1 MVQALDK
8 TIEYV
13 YNGIGNIVSV
23 KTYDYTPK
31 GTEPSGTPVTKSFTY
46 STSRPDRL
54 TNYNGSIV
62 AYSSMGC
69 PTTFNGMSATW
80 TRGKLSSITKG
91 TIRTDRY
98 NYAFQYNALGQR
110 IEKSYTRVPPLNG
123 ISSLQAG
130 DVTNY
135 TKQYVYDHS
144 GRLIQEATN
153 GTKHEV
159 GAYSETLKYLYDESG
174 MIGFEY
180 SNGTNENAYYY
191 QRNLLGDVIGIYDVN
206 GNKVV
211 EYAYDAYGNCTIKGT
226 TTNYV
231 IAYANPIRYRGYY
244 YDEDTN
250 LYYLNARYYSPEF
263 RRFISPDDTS
273 YLDPESVN
281 GLNLYCYCGN
291 DPINFVDPS
300 GHAPKWLQGLAI
312 GLAIVGAVLVVG
324 AVTVLTCGVG
334 TLAGTLAGAVIYG
347 AAQGIAIGA
356 AVGVVG
362 GGILGGIASDWSAEG
377 ILIGM
382 GIGLGAG
389 AIFGGVIG
397 GFAGANGWYNARALE
412 FTNLGTNDEVVL
424 GKYIHNSPHSYDAVA
439 KSRGS
444 TYFGTSQT
452 RWAEVQ
458 NMFGVGEKGMWR
470 INKAFLKQQ
479 INAGKQF
486 VITNDYIY
494 GYLFEE
500 VSYITSKG
508 ISLALI

>member
-1 MVQALDK
+1 MLDK

-13 YNGIGNIVSV
+13 YNGIGNIESV

-54 TNYNGSIV
+54 TRYNGAIV
-62 AYSSMGC
+62 TYSSMGC

-174 MIGFEY
+174 MIGFTYEL
-180 SNGTNENAYYY
+180 NDEDDEAYYY
-191 QRNLLGDVIGIYDVN
+191 QRNLLGDVIAIYN
-206 GNKVV
+206 TSGNKVV
-211 EYAYDAYGNCTIKGT
+211 EYAYDAWGNCTIKGT

-263 RRFISPDDTS
+263 RRFISPDDTN

-281 GLNLYCYCGN
+281 GLNLYCYCNN

-300 GHAPKWLQGLAI
+300 GHSIIAI
-312 GLAIVGAVLVVG
+312 LIGGFIVGAVAGGTISLTTQLIENDFNIDEVNPWLVV
-324 AVTVLTCGVG
+324 
-334 TLAGTLAGAVIYG
+334 
-347 AAQGIAIGA
+347 
-356 AVGVVG
+356 
-362 GGILGGIASDWSAEG
+362 SD
-377 ILIGM
+377 
-382 GIGLGAG
+382 
-389 AIFGGVIG
+389 AIFGGVNGLLAVSGASTLASALLSATVSNLQLIATSAISG
-397 GFAGANGWYNARALE
+397 EDISNFDILIATVLGFAGAFIPKTGINSKQVSGKMATFAWHLNNAVGSKRRLMYTIKRSE
-412 FTNLGTNDEVVL
+412 LIKDVVIS
-424 GKYIHNSPHSYDAVA
+424 GVNYVA
-439 KSRGS
+439 S
-444 TYFGTSQT
+444 TIGISVISDYL
-452 RWAEVQ
+452 
-458 NMFGVGEKGMWR
+458 
-470 INKAFLKQQ
+470 NKNKER
-479 INAGKQF
+479 
-486 VITNDYIY
+486 YYY
-494 GYLFEE
+494 GY
-500 VSYITSKG
+500 
-508 ISLALI
+508 

>member
-1 MVQALDK
+1 M
-8 TIEYV
+8 
-13 YNGIGNIVSV
+13 YNGIGNIESV

-46 STSRPDRL
+46 NTSRPDRL
-54 TNYNGSIV
+54 TRFNGAIV
-62 AYSSMGC
+62 AYNSMGC

-144 GRLIQEATN
+144 GRLIQETTN

-250 LYYLNARYYSPEF
+250 LYYLNARYYSPEW

-273 YLDPESVN
+273 YLDPKNVN

-300 GHAPKWLQGLAI
+300 GHESKWWAWILSGIAVAAGIVLSATGSLGIAGGVLIGAGAGSLINGYVNEANGGSFAAGYIGGAI
-312 GLAIVGAVLVVG
+312 SGAL
-324 AVTVLTCGVG
+324 CGVG
-334 TLAGTLAGAVIYG
+334 AGFGGLAFAAATNSVGLSCIGYLSLGVLESFSGGFFGNFAGTLYTDWHNSGFTGVNLNMSDLLATSTIMGALNIFAGIGSGASKIIGEMGKIKGISTNSQLAHCILAGTVAGATEAFY
-347 AAQGIAIGA
+347 
-356 AVGVVG
+356 
-362 GGILGGIASDWSAEG
+362 D
-377 ILIGM
+377 
-382 GIGLGAG
+382 
-389 AIFGGVIG
+389 
-397 GFAGANGWYNARALE
+397 
-412 FTNLGTNDEVVL
+412 TT
-424 GKYIHNSPHSYDAVA
+424 SYLY
-439 KSRGS
+439 S
-444 TYFGTSQT
+444 FF
-452 RWAEVQ
+452 
-458 NMFGVGEKGMWR
+458 N
-470 INKAFLKQQ
+470 
-479 INAGKQF
+479 
-486 VITNDYIY
+486 
-494 GYLFEE
+494 
-500 VSYITSKG
+500 
-508 ISLALI
+508 